1 MAKRKMKL
9 KEAIVADQ
17 IKKTKLA
24 HVQKVK
30 AIKEAQQQ
38 SHKLK
43 LNRKRNSSHSTSKK
57 AQATF
62 EEGVNDSNFLEPT
75 QTEPLSN
82 AAPDAAS
89 SVGCEDSSALVP
101 NDNRARRLS
110 SDQSEPNSD
119 IKDGL
124 RKASHEGMRR
134 RGTPSTCMVG
144 PRDQVLLIGEGN
156 FSFAA
161 SLILYHSHPGHL
173 LTATTLDS
181 EETVLQKYPDAA
193 EFIQTLKKHG
203 VNVLFKL
210 DACNL
215 HKDKRVRNCK
225 FDRVVFN
232 FPHVGSGE
240 ADMNR
245 NIKSN
250 QILILKFLRSV
261 NHILRQVNEDDYPL
275 IVDSSDSD
283 SNEVRKAIRPAVRQG
298 TVLITL
304 RNCSPYSLWELPKL
318 AKHGPTMAHSILYP
332 THPALNHSKTP
343 QPTYKV
349 CRSREFC
356 PSHYPGYEHRR
367 TQGFQPGRSTPGSLD
382 VLLPAKLRDQNKIG
396 QVTEESKAR
405 TWELEL
411 VTQ

>member
-9 KEAIVADQ
+9 KDALAADQ
-17 IKKTKLA
+17 IKRTKLA

-43 LNRKRNSSHSTSKK
+43 LNRKRNSGHSTSKQS
-57 AQATF
+57 QAIS
-62 EEGVNDSNFLEPT
+62 EEGVHEAHPSAPIQT
-75 QTEPLSN
+75 QPLSN
-82 AAPDAAS
+82 ISDEGVPS
-89 SVGCEDSSALVP
+89 IGCEDSSALVP
-101 NDNRARRLS
+101 TDDRPITLPF
-110 SDQSEPNSD
+110 DQSAPDTDLRNDPGNS
-119 IKDGL
+119 
-124 RKASHEGMRR
+124 SHREKRR
-134 RGTPSTCMVG
+134 RATPSTCMVG
-144 PRDQVLLIGEGN
+144 PRDQVLLIGEG
-156 FSFAA
+156 
-161 SLILYHSHPGHL
+161 HL
-173 LTATTLDS
+173 LTATTIDS
-181 EETVLQKYPDAA
+181 EEIVLQKYPDAA

-215 HKDKRVRNCK
+215 HKDKRVKNCK

-232 FPHVGSGE
+232 FPHMGSGE

-261 NHILRQVNEDDYPL
+261 NHILRQMSEDDYPL
-275 IVDSSDSD
+275 VVDSSDSD
-283 SNEVRKAIRPAVRQG
+283 SNEVRKAIRPVARQS

-318 AKHGPTMAHSILYP
+318 AKHGPAMAHSILYP
-332 THPALNHSKTP
+332 THPALNNPKTP

-349 CRSREFC
+349 SRSREFC

-382 VLLPAKLRDQNKIG
+382 VLLPAKLRDQNKTG
-396 QVTEESKAR
+396 HVPEESKAR

-411 VTQ
+411 VTPQ